1 MRKRILVNFIFILLV
16 SAFISGALAFN
27 FIKSSYI
34 KSKEEKFL
42 SNINLI
48 KNTLNDNGD
57 KLREKDFFR
66 LSQNLSSQTGS
77 RVTFIRSDGTVIADS
92 INNSIIFQN
101 IKSKPEYRYAIKGE
115 KQVIQRYSIETGN
128 KFFYLA
134 MPPVK
139 VGELEIILRL
149 GDDYQ
154 EIDHIIEKFLM
165 YTIVANFIGLFFA
178 IIIGYISTDRI
189 IKPVKEL
196 TDITKLI
203 ADGNF
208 NNRVEV
214 NAEGEIKELS
224 ISFNQMIEKLEY
236 TIDEIRDKNMKLDAI
251 LASMQEGLIAL
262 DQEHKVILIN
272 NSAKKILNIDDKIKI
287 GSHVKEV
294 ILDSKIT
301 REIEKSLDENCELDK
316 EIKVGGDNEKIIH
329 LSMSII
335 QRENQSEDKIGTLI
349 IIRDITSI
357 RKLEKIRRD
366 FVANVSHELRTP
378 LTSISGFVETLKIR
392 ELDAKNRNKVIDII
406 EFETERLKRLINN
419 LLELSEIESIK
430 TTKPLTD
437 IDITDDVNKIVELL
451 TPLSDKKEI
460 KIRLNIEEGLNTII
474 GNKDWFRLILT
485 NLIENSI
492 KYTEVKGNIRINVS
506 NHNSGVKLV
515 IKDNGIGI
523 PEEDLPRIFER
534 FYRVDKSRSSI
545 VEGSGIGLAI
555 VKHIVILL
563 KGTIEVRSKLG
574 EGTCFIVLLP

>member
-57 KLREKDFFR
+57 KLKEKDFFR

-262 DQEHKVILIN
+262 DQEYKVILIN
-272 NSAKKILNIDDKIKI
+272 NSAKKILKIDDKIKI

-392 ELDAKNRNKVIDII
+392 ELDVKSRNKVIDII

-430 TTKPLTD
+430 TTKSLTD

-460 KIRLNIEEGLNTII
+460 KIRLNIEEGLNTIT

>member
-1 MRKRILVNFIFILLV
+1 
-16 SAFISGALAFN
+16 
-27 FIKSSYI
+27 
-34 KSKEEKFL
+34 
-42 SNINLI
+42 
-48 KNTLNDNGD
+48 
-57 KLREKDFFR
+57 
-66 LSQNLSSQTGS
+66 
-77 RVTFIRSDGTVIADS
+77 
-92 INNSIIFQN
+92 
-101 IKSKPEYRYAIKGE
+101 
-115 KQVIQRYSIETGN
+115 
-128 KFFYLA
+128 
-134 MPPVK
+134 
-139 VGELEIILRL
+139 
-149 GDDYQ
+149 
-154 EIDHIIEKFLM
+154 
-165 YTIVANFIGLFFA
+165 
-178 IIIGYISTDRI
+178 
-189 IKPVKEL
+189 
-196 TDITKLI
+196 
-203 ADGNF
+203 
-208 NNRVEV
+208 
-214 NAEGEIKELS
+214 
-224 ISFNQMIEKLEY
+224 
-236 TIDEIRDKNMKLDAI
+236 
-251 LASMQEGLIAL
+251 
-262 DQEHKVILIN
+262 
-272 NSAKKILNIDDKIKI
+272 
-287 GSHVKEV
+287 
-294 ILDSKIT
+294 
-301 REIEKSLDENCELDK
+301 
-316 EIKVGGDNEKIIH
+316 
-329 LSMSII
+329 MSII

-492 KYTEVKGNIRINVS
+492 KYMEVKGNIRINVS